1 MLIIIGYIVV
11 IVSAL
16 TGYVLSGGYL
26 AVLFQPLEFLI
37 IVGTALGAFIVSN
50 NTKILKATLKA
61 LRQLFK
67 TNRHNKSLYLALI
80 SLLYTLLIKIR
91 QNGLLS
97 IEEDI
102 DNPTESEL
110 FKQYPQILANSQVC
124 DFITDYLRLMIS
136 GNMNVY
142 EIETLMDEEIET
154 YRHELEKPAEAIAN
168 IGDGLPAF
176 GIVAAVMGVI
186 NTLAQADRPASELG
200 ELIAHAMVGTFLG
213 ILLAY
218 GFISPLAALLRQKNA
233 DASKLIECTKVILI
247 ASMHNYAPQICI
259 EFGRK
264 TLFSTERPSFFELED
279 FMQQVKENMQNKMD
293 NTIFTQDSTNN
304 N

>member
-11 IVSAL
+11 IASAL
-16 TGYVLSGGYL
+16 VGYVLSGGYL

-37 IVGTALGAFIVSN
+37 IGGTAIGAFIVSN
-50 NTKILKATLKA
+50 EKKAIIATLKS
-61 LRQLFK
+61 LGGLFK
-67 TNRHNKSLYLALI
+67 TSKYNKTLYLTLI
-80 SLLYTLLIKIR
+80 NLMYTILTKIR
-91 QNGLLS
+91 QNGGLS

-102 DNPTESEL
+102 DNPKESEL
-110 FKQYPQILANSQVC
+110 FKKYPLILANPQIC

-136 GNMNVY
+136 GNMEVY
-142 EIETLMDEEIET
+142 EIEALMNEEIET
-154 YRHELEKPAEAIAN
+154 YTHELEKPADAISSV
-168 IGDGLPAF
+168 GDGLPAF

-218 GFISPLAALLRQKNA
+218 GFVSPLAALLRQKNA
-233 DASKLIECTKVILI
+233 DTVKILECTKVILI
-247 ASMHNYAPQICI
+247 ASMHDYAPQICI

-264 TLFSTERPSFFELED
+264 TIFSHERPSFFELEKYI
-279 FMQQVKENMQNKMD
+279 QEVKDKNANPTENNE
-293 NTIFTQDSTNN
+293 
-304 N
+304 

>member
-11 IVSAL
+11 IASAL
-16 TGYVLSGGYL
+16 AGYVLSGGYL

-37 IVGTALGAFIVSN
+37 IGGTAIGAFIVSN
-50 NTKILKATLKA
+50 EIKVIKATLKA
-61 LRQLFK
+61 LGQLFK
-67 TNRHNKSLYLALI
+67 TSKYNKNLYLTLI
-80 SLLYTLLIKIR
+80 NLMYTILTKIR
-91 QNGLLS
+91 QSGGLS
-97 IEEDI
+97 IESDI
-102 DNPTESEL
+102 DNPKESEL
-110 FKQYPQILANSQVC
+110 FKQYPLILANPKIC

-142 EIETLMDEEIET
+142 EIEALMNEEIET
-154 YRHELEKPAEAIAN
+154 NHHELEKPVHAISN
-168 IGDGLPAF
+168 VGDGLPAF

-218 GFISPLAALLRQKNA
+218 GFISPLAALLKQKNT
-233 DASKLIECTKVILI
+233 DSIKTLECTKVMLI

-264 TLFSTERPSFFELED
+264 TIFSNERPSFFELEKYI
-279 FMQQVKENMQNKMD
+279 QGVKDKNTTQTEN
-293 NTIFTQDSTNN
+293 SEP
-304 N
+304 

>member
-11 IVSAL
+11 IASAL
-16 TGYVLSGGYL
+16 LGYVLSGGYL

-37 IVGTALGAFIVSN
+37 IGGTAIGAFIVSN
-50 NTKILKATLKA
+50 EKKVIKATLKA
-61 LRQLFK
+61 LGQLFK
-67 TNRHNKSLYLALI
+67 SSKYNKTLYLTLI
-80 SLLYTLLIKIR
+80 NLMYTILTKIR
-91 QNGLLS
+91 QNGTLS
-97 IEEDI
+97 IESDI
-102 DNPTESEL
+102 DNPKESEL
-110 FKQYPQILANSQVC
+110 FKKYPLILDNPQIC

-136 GNMNVY
+136 GNMNVF
-142 EIETLMDEEIET
+142 EIEALMNEEIET
-154 YRHELEKPAEAIAN
+154 YTHELEKPADAISTV
-168 IGDGLPAF
+168 GDGLPAF

-218 GFISPLAALLRQKNA
+218 GFVSPLAALLKQRNA
-233 DASKLIECTKVILI
+233 SVIKTLECTKVILI

-264 TLFSTERPSFFELED
+264 TLFSHERPSFFELEKYIQD
-279 FMQQVKENMQNKMD
+279 VKDKNTNSNENNE
-293 NTIFTQDSTNN
+293 
-304 N
+304 